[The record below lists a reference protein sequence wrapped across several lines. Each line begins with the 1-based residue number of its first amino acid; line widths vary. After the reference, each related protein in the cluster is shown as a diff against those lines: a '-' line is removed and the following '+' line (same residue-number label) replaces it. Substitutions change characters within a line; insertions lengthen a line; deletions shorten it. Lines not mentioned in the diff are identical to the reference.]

1 MRPNCTPP
9 AISLAAA
16 SLALLL
22 SACAPKEPPP
32 PSEYIKLTYTL
43 TPGPTTGDEPLLL
56 PIESGSLSCMRQAR
70 SILVRTE
77 DKKKGVSVA
86 IQLND
91 AATAP
96 APVYTA
102 NNATGGRVNLDVVVP
117 KDDQGKQTV
126 GFNTTDAGDT
136 FTCTLCVSGPDPFAL
151 FAATFSCESKDTPN
165 GRLSVRGE
173 ARATICPQMVQGEPM
188 PQCIR

>member
-1 MRPNCTPP
+1 MRPTCTLWH
-9 AISLAAA
+9 LAAV
-16 SLALLL
+16 SALLF
-22 SACAPKEPPP
+22 ACAPKEPPP

-43 TPGPTTGDEPLLL
+43 TPGPTTGEEPILL
-56 PIESGSLSCMRQAR
+56 PIEPGSLSCMRQAR
-70 SILVRTE
+70 SILVRSE

-102 NNATGGRVNLDVVVP
+102 NNATGGRINVDVIVP
-117 KDDQGKQTV
+117 KDAQAKQTV

-136 FTCTLCVSGPDPFAL
+136 FTCTLCVSGPDPFAT
-151 FAATFSCESKDTPN
+151 FAATFSCQSKDTPN
-165 GRLSVRGE
+165 GRLDARGE
-173 ARATICPQMVQGEPM
+173 ATATICPQMIQGEPM
-188 PQCIR
+188 PRCLR